1 MRESVKGFSTV
12 FTEQGGFIMKAS
24 MPFKYILSEKNDKMY
39 VIFDFKDDN
48 GKRKRKWVGT
58 GLMTSCSKKALN
70 SRVSE
75 IVAEFYEDY
84 CSGKATAREVY
95 LDFCN

>member
-1 MRESVKGFSTV
+1 
-12 FTEQGGFIMKAS
+12 MKAS

-84 CSGKATAREVY
+84 CSGKATAVV
-95 LDFCN
+95 